1 MGAFHGYPYTN
12 FHDLNLDWV
21 IELLKKFET
30 ELTQFGALNTIKY
43 ANPFQWDITR
53 QYAQNTLV
61 IDPETGTAYLS
72 VQPVP
77 QGVQITNTEYW
88 TPVADISHILQQ
100 IIDAITS
107 SQYYNFGLPATK
119 KIEIGE
125 LVWIN
130 DKLYICKSVVDEG
143 QNITVSAFEYTNL
156 DAEFQRLVN
165 QNNDAIQTAVNQNK
179 DAIQTAVA
187 TLNSRIS
194 NIIANGQQTEGN
206 TELIDIRT
214 WWNGNKST
222 IAGEAVREQIK
233 TALHSYN
240 SLFASDATTPEKYKN
255 LNDLEA
261 NTIYGYNGVT
271 VSNGPFSMLT
281 GLVVTLGY
289 SITSLNVTQIYIPFT
304 LPTSPIRARQYYQSK
319 WSEWRSLEPSNE
331 SLNSFHVGG
340 NFPDYSNSISGVP
353 IQYQD
358 FNSIPGNTFVLYGSV
373 YGDTYPKNAPF
384 DPFNGCVLTFAPT
397 TKNTAARLGF
407 QIAIDSKGSQL
418 YFRSKWGNGYVG
430 AWHSV
435 YEENDTN
442 GTTIDMF
449 VDGGDGQYHYSSV
462 IECFKAAQKIQG
474 FKTIHISSGTYNI
487 YNELGGNSYMDKIEP
502 DATATEV
509 QPFLD
514 NVHVIGYGDVILNL
528 DIPTSIP
535 QEKRFLFSPLNV
547 RGNFTI
553 ENLTCIANN
562 ARYAVHD
569 ESRSKYPNTKHVYK
583 NIKAISTGTS
593 QQAIGCGYSDG
604 TIVELYSC
612 VITKHGGE
620 AYSYHCKKGCNILF
634 DNCIID
640 GHVRFSQE
648 VNYKNNVKMNNCFI
662 ANKKIVLRPEYDY
675 GGTHICM
682 TNVFMIN
689 TKVDTILTE
698 QFGFS
703 YDSIDSSVEMNS
715 YNTVDSTKSDKKPVI

>member
-1 MGAFHGYPYTN
+1 MAIFLWPFTN
-12 FHDLNLDWV
+12 GHELNLDW
-21 IELLKKFET
+21 ILEAIKSQET
-30 ELTQFGALNTIKY
+30 RLQDFVALNTIKY
-43 ANPFQWDITR
+43 ADPFQWDITR
-53 QYAQNTLV
+53 QYETNTVV
-61 IDPETGTAYLS
+61 IDPSDGTAYLS

-77 QGVQITNTEYW
+77 SGVQITDTEYW
-88 TPVADISHILQQ
+88 TPVADISGILQQ
-100 IIDAITS
+100 LIDAITNK
-107 SQYYNFGLPATK
+107 QYYNFGMPAEE
-119 KIEIGE
+119 KIEIGD

-130 DKLYICKSVVDEG
+130 DSLYICTSTVDVG
-143 QNITVSAFEYTNL
+143 QNILESSFDNTNL
-156 DAEFQRLVN
+156 DTEFQRLEE
-165 QNNDAIQTAVNQNK
+165 QNK
-179 DAIQTAVA
+179 NDIKNATAE
-187 TLNSRIS
+187 LNSRIS
-194 NIIANGQQTEGN
+194 TIIANGQQTEGN

-214 WWNGNKST
+214 WWNGNKSAT
-222 IAGEAVREQIK
+222 AGDAVREQIK
-233 TALHSYN
+233 TSLHAYN
-240 SLFASDATTPEKYKN
+240 SLFSSDSVTPEQYKN

-261 NTIYGYNGVT
+261 NTIYGYSGVT
-271 VSNGPFSMLT
+271 VSNGPQSMLN

-289 SITSLNVTQIYIPFT
+289 SITSSIITQIYIPFT
-304 LPTSPIRARQYYQSK
+304 LQTHPIRARQYYQSK

-340 NFPDYSNSISGVP
+340 FFPDYSNSISGVP
-353 IQYQD
+353 IQFQD

-384 DPFNGCVLTFAPT
+384 NPFNGCVLTFAPS
-397 TKNTAARLGF
+397 TKNTADHLGF
-407 QIAIDSKGSQL
+407 QIAINSEGSQL
-418 YFRSKWGNGYVG
+418 YFRSKWDDGYIG

-435 YEENDTN
+435 YKENDTN
-442 GTTIDMF
+442 GTPVDMF
-449 VDGGDGQYHYSSV
+449 VDGGDDRYHYSSV
-462 IECFKAAQKIQG
+462 IECFKAAQKIPG
-474 FKTIHISSGTYNI
+474 FKTIHISSVTYNI
-487 YNELGGNSYMDKIEP
+487 YNELGGDSYMDTIEP
-502 DATATEV
+502 DATAYEV

-514 NVHVIGYGDVILNL
+514 NVHIIGYGDVILNL

-562 ARYAVHD
+562 ARYAIHD

-604 TIVELYSC
+604 TIVELDSC
-612 VITKHGGE
+612 VITKRNGE
-620 AYSYHCKKGCNILF
+620 AYSCHCKKGCDILF

-640 GHVRFSQE
+640 GHVRISQE

-662 ANKKIVLRPEYDY
+662 ANKKIVLRPEFDY

-698 QFGFS
+698 QSGFS
-703 YDSIDSSVEMNS
+703 YDSIDSSVEMNR
-715 YNTVDSTKSDKKPVI
+715 YNTVDSVKTDMKPAI